1 MREHPDPPDA
11 AASGPGG
18 ATRVA
23 FAGALALLAVILFTS
38 ARVDPGSDDVR
49 VGRRVELLELIR
61 AEQARVEQLSAQVD
75 ELSDEVSRVEATAA
89 AGAVEAESVQTEL
102 REVAA
107 PAGMTAVRG
116 PGLVVSLEDS
126 LLSSSSSGDY
136 NDLIIHEEDLQAVI
150 NALWAGGTEAM
161 SVNGERI
168 LSTTAIRCVGNTLL
182 LHGNVYSPPYVIEA
196 IGDDGALT
204 RALGRDH
211 LVARFAAA
219 ASEHELGFDVAAED
233 ELLVPA
239 YEGGPGL
246 QVARPAGT
254 SDR

>member
-1 MREHPDPPDA
+1 MREDPGSDVADP
-11 AASGPGG
+11 GPGG
-18 ATRVA
+18 STRLA
-23 FAGALALLAVILFTS
+23 FAGALALLAVILVTS
-38 ARVDPGSDDVR
+38 ARADHGGEAVR

-61 AEQARVEQLSAQVD
+61 AEQSRVEQLSARVD
-75 ELSDEVSRVEATAA
+75 ELSAEVARMEATASTGA
-89 AGAVEAESVQTEL
+89 AAAESVQEDL
-102 REVAA
+102 LEIAA

-126 LLSSSSSGDY
+126 AMSSSSTGNY

-168 LSTTAIRCVGNTLL
+168 LATTAIRCVGNTLL

-196 IGDDGALT
+196 VGDEAALAE
-204 RALGRDH
+204 ALERDH
-211 LVARFAAA
+211 AVQRFAAA
-219 ASEHELGFDVAAED
+219 AREHELGFDVEPVD

-239 YEGGPGL
+239 YEGGTGL
-246 QVARPAGT
+246 QTARPAGA